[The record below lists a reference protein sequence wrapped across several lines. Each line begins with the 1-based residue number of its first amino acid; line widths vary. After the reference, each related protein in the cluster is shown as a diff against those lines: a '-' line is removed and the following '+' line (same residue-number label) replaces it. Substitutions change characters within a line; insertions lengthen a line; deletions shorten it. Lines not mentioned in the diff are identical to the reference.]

1 MREPTKEERDS
12 VRNYVRSISKS
23 CKPIEEI
30 NKDLDAVHHYLETMR
45 DPPEFTEEELKRY
58 CNRLAEVSIPSHFTI
73 TWLPVNGEEYHV
85 FKCSNCGKYQTYKS
99 NYCEDCGGAYLG
111 EKD

>member
-1 MREPTKEERDS
+1 VREPTKEERDS
-12 VRNYVRSISKS
+12 VRNY
-23 CKPIEEI
+23 
-30 NKDLDAVHHYLETMR
+30 LETMW
-45 DPPEFTEEELKRY
+45 DPREFTEEELKRY

-99 NYCEDCGGAYLG
+99 NFCEDCGGAYLG

>member
-1 MREPTKEERDS
+1 MRELTKEEQESIDR
-12 VRNYVRSISKS
+12 YIKSISK
-23 CKPIEEI
+23 PTGR
-30 NKDLDAVHHYLETMR
+30 NFFDDLFTT
-45 DPPEFTEEELKRY
+45 PEYTEEEWNNFIDKLS
-58 CNRLAEVSIPSHFTI
+58 VIHTPSHFAI

-99 NYCEDCGGAYLG
+99 NFCENCGGAYLG

>member
-1 MREPTKEERDS
+1 MREPTKEEQES
-12 VRNYVRSISKS
+12 INQYIKSISKS
-23 CKPIEEI
+23 TGR
-30 NKDLDAVHHYLETMR
+30 NFFDDLFTPLTL
-45 DPPEFTEEELKRY
+45 TEEEWKRY
-58 CNRLAEVSIPSHFTI
+58 CNRLAEVSVPSYFTI

-99 NYCEDCGGAYLG
+99 NFCEDCGGAYLG